1 MIAKNSRLLPLALGL
16 LAAWALT
23 APAAQAFTFE
33 NSDQA
38 NGTPQG
44 YVDLDTKAITQPTK
58 PGTKLDD
65 NGTYKQGNFYLNF
78 GADNTYRNNN
88 YDPSNLFN
96 PDYAPNR

>member
-1 MIAKNSRLLPLALGL
+1 MTAKNSRLLPLAAGL
-16 LAAWALT
+16 FAAWSLT
-23 APAAQAFTFE
+23 APALAFTFE
-33 NSDQA
+33 NSEQA

-58 PGTKLDD
+58 PGAKLDD

-78 GADNTYRNNN
+78 GANNAYRNNN